1 MEGPSPI
8 FFDQLLGTPVFVGL
22 CLDCSSPAPDCMAS
36 TGLLFL
42 LSHMR
47 ALSVF
52 VGHPV
57 PDGHNSI
64 LPPPHSCEV
73 TSEMSRDRGHGQQPP
88 TISLPVHLRL
98 HELKTGI
105 LDGLGREGLSSES
118 SSSWPPTQPCFT
130 SPDTDTSWAVLVIK
144 ERCPLVSGQKD

>member
-1 MEGPSPI
+1 MEEPSPI
-8 FFDQLLGTPVFVGL
+8 FFDQFLETPVFVGL
-22 CLDCSSPAPDCMAS
+22 CLDCSSPAPDRVAS

-52 VGHPV
+52 VGYPV
-57 PDGHNSI
+57 PDGHNSV

-73 TSEMSRDRGHGQQPP
+73 TSEMSRDRSHGQWPP
-88 TISLPVHLRL
+88 TISLLIHLRL

-105 LDGLGREGLSSES
+105 LDGLGQEGLSSES
-118 SSSWPPTQPCFT
+118 SSSWPPNT
-130 SPDTDTSWAVLVIK
+130 S
-144 ERCPLVSGQKD
+144 